1 VSPQDFRSEQYVI
14 CDGQYVL
21 SVRPVDDIKPGYA
34 GFSSAHR
41 DWAQWS
47 LTDPVSIA
55 TYDPFAYGGTAYLGS
70 LDVEIGFASKKMSD
84 ESYDQDDLTKRFIK
98 VYQPPPVN
106 TVVNIPQC

>member
-1 VSPQDFRSEQYVI
+1 MSPQDFRSEQYVI
-14 CDGQYVL
+14 CDGLYVL
-21 SVRPVDDIKPGYA
+21 SVRPVDDIRPGYA

-47 LTDPVSIA
+47 LTDQVGIA
-55 TYDPFAYGGTAYLGS
+55 SYDPFVNGGAAYLGS

-98 VYQPPPVN
+98 VYYLPPAAPVTKN
-106 TVVNIPQC
+106 SP